1 MHIDFTGKLVLVAG
15 GTGGLGRAVALAFL
29 AEGANVAVT
38 YRDASE
44 FDALVEAAGPG
55 AALTGHAVDVTDE
68 AAVNALVAKLVADY
82 NRIDCLVSA
91 VGGYAGGDTLWQQ
104 STATLDRMFALNF
117 RASYTLVRA
126 VLSPMLREHAGA
138 ILTISSRA
146 AYDHGA
152 RASAYSAS
160 KAAELAMIDSLAKEL
175 NGTGVRVNSIVPSII
190 DTPANRKA
198 MPDANHD
205 VWPKPEEIARVLVFL
220 ASDAAQVI
228 HGAAVP
234 VYSSR

>member
-44 FDALVEAAGPG
+44 FEALVEAAGPG
-55 AALTGHAVDVTDE
+55 AALTGHTVDVTDP
-68 AAVNALVAKLVADY
+68 AAVEELIASLVAERY
-82 NRIDCLVSA
+82 RIDCLVSA
-91 VGGYAGGDTLWQQ
+91 VGGYAGGETLWQQ
-104 STATLDRMFALNF
+104 QPETLDRMFALNF
-117 RASYTLVRA
+117 RASYTLTRA
-126 VLSPMLREHAGA
+126 VLSPMLKEHAGA
-138 ILTISSRA
+138 IITVSSRA

-160 KAAELAMIDSLAKEL
+160 KAAELAMMESVAKEL
-175 NGTGVRVNSIVPSII
+175 NGTGVRINSVVPSII

-205 VWPKPEEIARVLVFL
+205 TWPRPEEIARVIVFL
-220 ASDAAQVI
+220 ASDAATVVN
-228 HGAAVP
+228 GAAVP
-234 VYSSR
+234 VYGSR